1 MIKYIESFQ
10 YGTVKKVGVINF
22 QATAKLLFTG
32 EPIALEK
39 LDLGKASLNMTF
51 TKAVG
56 LIQGEMGSL
65 DLVYLPCPVLVL

>member
-1 MIKYIESFQ
+1 M
-10 YGTVKKVGVINF
+10 VKKVGVINF

-39 LDLGKASLNMTF
+39 LDLSKASLNMTF

-56 LIQGEMGSL
+56 LDIQGEMGSL